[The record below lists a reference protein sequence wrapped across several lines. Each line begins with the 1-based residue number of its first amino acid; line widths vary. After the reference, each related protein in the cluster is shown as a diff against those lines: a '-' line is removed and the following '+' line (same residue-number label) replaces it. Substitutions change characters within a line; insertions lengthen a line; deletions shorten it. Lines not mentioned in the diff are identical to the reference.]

1 MEVRSLLYPYKHP
14 RTTIFT
20 FTYKVR
26 PSSAAAADIAH
37 VIISETA
44 EKKLYMEIEEWRG
57 RWKYH
62 SSLRYVWKY
71 KLLQQI
77 YK

>member
-1 MEVRSLLYPYKHP
+1 VEVRSLLYPYKHP

-44 EKKLYMEIEEWRG
+44 EKKLYMEIEE
-57 RWKYH
+57 
-62 SSLRYVWKY
+62 
-71 KLLQQI
+71 
-77 YK
+77 